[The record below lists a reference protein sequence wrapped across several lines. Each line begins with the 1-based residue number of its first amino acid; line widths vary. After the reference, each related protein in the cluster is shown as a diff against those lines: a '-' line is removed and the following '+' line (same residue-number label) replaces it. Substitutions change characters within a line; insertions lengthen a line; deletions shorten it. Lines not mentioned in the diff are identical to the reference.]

1 MVQDNILEKVRNIG
15 IMAHIDAGKTTTTER
30 ILFYTGK
37 VHRMGEVH
45 NGSATMD
52 WMDQEKERGI
62 TITSAA
68 TTCYWN
74 NHRINII
81 DTPGHV
87 DFTAEVERSLRVL
100 DGAVA
105 IFCAVGGVEPQS
117 ETVWKQADKYHIPRV
132 AFVNK
137 MDRAGA
143 DFYNVLSMIEN
154 RLKVKPIPI
163 TLPFGRGEMFTGI
176 IDLISMRSI
185 IYEDSS
191 MGTKFYQGDIPTDL
205 QDIVDNYRRSLLEEA
220 SNFDDA
226 VLEKYL
232 SGDEISS
239 IEIKNAIRKGTL
251 NSEIVPV
258 LCGSA
263 FKNKGIQPLL
273 NAIVDFLPS
282 PLDVPPVKGVNLKGT
297 PKTLK
302 ASDNESLSALIFK
315 IMTDQHV
322 GRLAF
327 IRVYSGILKKGSLV
341 YNSTIQKKER
351 ISRLLLM
358 HANRREDRDTLSTG
372 EIGAVVG
379 LKNSYT
385 GHTICDSKNPI
396 ILESVEFPEPVIS
409 MSVEPKSRAD
419 ADSLTDALSK
429 LVTEDPTFRI
439 TQDEESGQ
447 TIVSG
452 MGELHLEIL
461 ITRLLREFNVNANIG
476 KPQVAYRETILTEA
490 FGEGRFVRQSGGR
503 GQYGVVKLK
512 VEPNNS
518 TRDYI
523 FEDKIKGGVIP
534 REFISA
540 IEKGIRNRL
549 KSGILAGYP
558 LQKIKVTL
566 LDGSYHEV
574 DSSDLAFEIAGS
586 MALEDALKKAS
597 PALLEPMMSLAV
609 MVSDEY
615 LGDVIS
621 DLKSRGAEIQS
632 MNKKN
637 DTNVVIEAIVPL
649 RKVFGYATDLRSLTQ
664 GRAVFTLEFSNYD
677 YCDKEIEKKIIE
689 RTRGFV
695 PEFFQS

>member
-1 MVQDNILEKVRNIG
+1 MVQDNILKKIRNIG

-30 ILFYTGK
+30 VLFYTHK
-37 VHRMGEVH
+37 IHRMGEVH
-45 NGSATMD
+45 EGSATMD

-74 NHRINII
+74 SHRINII

-117 ETVWKQADKYHIPRV
+117 ETVWKQANKYNIPRV

-154 RLKVKPIPI
+154 RLKAKPTPI

-176 IDLISMRSI
+176 IDLIAMRSI

-191 MGTKFYQGDIPTDL
+191 MGTKFYQGDIPKDL
-205 QDIVDNYRRSLLEEA
+205 QDIADKYRRNLLEEA
-220 SNFDDA
+220 SNFDNA

-239 IEIKNAIRKGTL
+239 EEIKNAIRKGTL
-251 NSEIVPV
+251 NNEIVPV

-263 FKNKGIQPLL
+263 IKNKGIQPLL

-282 PLDVPPVKGVNLKGT
+282 PLDIPPVKGVNLKGT
-297 PKTLK
+297 PTTRKV
-302 ASDNESLSALIFK
+302 SDNEPMSALIFK
-315 IMTDQHV
+315 IMTDQHL

-351 ISRLLLM
+351 VSRLLLM
-358 HANRREDRDTLSTG
+358 HANKREDKDTLSTG

-409 MSVEPKSRAD
+409 VSVEPKSRSDADNLAD
-419 ADSLTDALSK
+419 ALNK
-429 LVTEDPTFRI
+429 LATEDPTFRI
-439 TQDEESGQ
+439 SQDEESGQ

-461 ITRLLREFNVNANIG
+461 IARLLREFNVNANIG
-476 KPQVAYRETILTEA
+476 RPQVAYRETILSESI
-490 FGEGRFVRQSGGR
+490 GEGRFVRQSGGR

-512 VEPNNS
+512 VEPDSS
-518 TRDYI
+518 TNEYI
-523 FEDKIKGGVIP
+523 FEDKTKGGVIP
-534 REFISA
+534 KEFIPA

-558 LQKIKVTL
+558 IQKIKVTL

-586 MALEDALKKAS
+586 IALEDALKKAK
-597 PALLEPMMSLAV
+597 PTLLEPMMSLVV

-615 LGDVIS
+615 LGSVIS
-621 DLKSRGAEIQS
+621 DLGSRDAEIQG
-632 MNKKN
+632 MDKKN
-637 DTNVVIEAIVPL
+637 DTNIVKAIVPL

-677 YCDKEIEKKIIE
+677 YCDKEVEKKVME
-689 RTRGFV
+689 KTRGFV
-695 PEFFQS
+695 PEFFQN

>member
-358 HANRREDRDTLSTG
+358 HANKREDRDTLSTG